1 MTQKSV
7 RFFMI
12 FKGNEQV
19 KLQTPEKGKESKHI
33 FIKQMLQNSTTFQ
46 ECIYGNSQS
55 EGY

>member
-12 FKGNEQV
+12 LKGNDQV